1 MKYFIS
7 KLVIIGC
14 IICSS
19 IINLIISGKVM
30 YSNPELT
37 RTQVSMILWKQYWYL
52 DVISIL
58 LLIALVAIVIKEQ
71 NES

>member
-19 IINLIISGKVM
+19 IINLIISGKIM
-30 YSNPELT
+30 YNNPELT

-58 LLIALVAIVIKEQ
+58 LLIALVVIIIKEKR
-71 NES
+71 